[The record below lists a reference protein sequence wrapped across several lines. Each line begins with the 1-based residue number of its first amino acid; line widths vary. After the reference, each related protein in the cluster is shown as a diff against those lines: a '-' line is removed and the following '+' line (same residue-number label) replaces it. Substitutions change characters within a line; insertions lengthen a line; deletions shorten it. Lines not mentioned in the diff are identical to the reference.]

1 MKNDEKY
8 SFYDPHH
15 GSIGPPIVGK
25 LVGAAPQRLK
35 GPMPRPLYPD
45 LPRSGFHIHHLLV
58 ALEALSLDT
67 PLLNSRVKNM
77 YVSNALFAILQK
89 VSLTVGL
96 KYK

>member
-35 GPMPRPLYPD
+35 GPMPRPLYTD
-45 LPRSGFHIHHLLV
+45 LPHSGFHIHFSLV
-58 ALEALSLDT
+58 AFKGLSLDT
-67 PLLNSRVKNM
+67 PLL
-77 YVSNALFAILQK
+77 
-89 VSLTVGL
+89 TL
-96 KYK
+96 KGN

>member
-35 GPMPRPLYPD
+35 GPMPRPLYTD
-45 LPRSGFHIHHLLV
+45 LPAPGSASTIR
-58 ALEALSLDT
+58 
-67 PLLNSRVKNM
+67 
-77 YVSNALFAILQK
+77 
-89 VSLTVGL
+89 
-96 KYK
+96 